1 MNMGDIDKRLL
12 VAAVVVLLITFGLG
26 SFYGSYRERQNHAE
40 EITLLTAEMVPA
52 GQENP
57 QEPPEQEIIVFV
69 TGEVEQPN
77 IYRFSSG
84 ARIYEA
90 LEKAVPKPT
99 ADLRYIDMARLM
111 MDEETIIVPA
121 QGESPELQSVVV
133 AAPASGISASG
144 KININRASVAELDQ
158 HLSGIGPTLAQR
170 IVDYREEN
178 GPFRSIED
186 LRNVSGIGDKRFA
199 DLKDQ
204 VDVK

>member
-1 MNMGDIDKRLL
+1 MSMGDIDRRWL
-12 VAAVVVLLITFGLG
+12 VVAVVGLLITFGLG
-26 SFYGSYRERQNHAE
+26 SFYGSYRERQNNAE
-40 EITLLTAEMVPA
+40 EITLLQAEMIPA
-52 GQENP
+52 EREDLQES
-57 QEPPEQEIIVFV
+57 QDQEIIVFV
-69 TGEVEQPN
+69 TGEVEKPN
-77 IYRFSSG
+77 IYRFTSG

-111 MDEETIIVPA
+111 VDEETILVPV
-121 QGESPELQSVVV
+121 QGESPEAESMFT
-133 AAPASGISASG
+133 APPSGISASG

-158 HLSGIGPTLAQR
+158 HLNGIGPTLAQR
-170 IVDYREEN
+170 IIDYREEN

>member
-1 MNMGDIDKRLL
+1 MSMGDIDRRWL
-12 VAAVVVLLITFGLG
+12 VAAVVVLLIAFGLG
-26 SFYGSYRERQNHAE
+26 SFYGSYRERQNNAE
-40 EITLLTAEMVPA
+40 EITLLQAEMVPA
-52 GQENP
+52 EQENLPEP
-57 QEPPEQEIIVFV
+57 QEQEIIVFV

-77 IYRFSSG
+77 IYQFSSG

-90 LEKAVPKPT
+90 LEKAIPKPT
-99 ADLRYIDMARLM
+99 ADLRHIDMARLM
-111 MDEETIIVPA
+111 VDEETILVPV
-121 QGESPELQSVVV
+121 QGESPESESIF
-133 AAPASGISASG
+133 ATPPSGISASG

-158 HLSGIGPTLAQR
+158 HLNGIGPTLAQR

>member
-1 MNMGDIDKRLL
+1 MSMGDIDRRLL

-26 SFYGSYRERQNHAE
+26 SFYGSYRERQNNAE
-40 EITLLTAEMVPA
+40 EISLLQAEMLPA
-52 GQENP
+52 EQENSEEN
-57 QEPPEQEIIVFV
+57 QEQEIIVFV
-69 TGEVEQPN
+69 TGEVEHPN
-77 IYRFSSG
+77 IYRFTSG

-90 LEKAVPKPT
+90 LEKAIPKPT
-99 ADLRYIDMARLM
+99 AELRYIDMARVM
-111 MDEETIIVPA
+111 VDEETILVPV
-121 QGESPELQSVVV
+121 QGESPELQSMLST
-133 AAPASGISASG
+133 PPSGISASG

-158 HLSGIGPTLAQR
+158 HLNGIGPTLAQR

>member
-1 MNMGDIDKRLL
+1 MSMGDIDRRWL
-12 VAAVVVLLITFGLG
+12 VAAVVVLLIAFGLG
-26 SFYGSYRERQNHAE
+26 SFYGSYRERQNNAE
-40 EITLLTAEMVPA
+40 EITLLQAEMVPA
-52 GQENP
+52 EQENFPDP
-57 QEPPEQEIIVFV
+57 QEQEIIVFV

-77 IYRFSSG
+77 IYQFSSG

-90 LEKAVPKPT
+90 LEKAIPKPT
-99 ADLRYIDMARLM
+99 ADLRHIDMARLM
-111 MDEETIIVPA
+111 VDEETILVPV
-121 QGESPELQSVVV
+121 QGESPESESIF
-133 AAPASGISASG
+133 ATPPSGISASG

-158 HLSGIGPTLAQR
+158 HLNGIGPTLAQR

>member
-52 GQENP
+52 GQENS

-99 ADLRYIDMARLM
+99 ADLRYIDMAQ
-111 MDEETIIVPA
+111 ETDHFVSSSFCIAAGV
-121 QGESPELQSVVV
+121 SPKVCRKT
-133 AAPASGISASG
+133 A
-144 KININRASVAELDQ
+144 
-158 HLSGIGPTLAQR
+158 
-170 IVDYREEN
+170 
-178 GPFRSIED
+178 
-186 LRNVSGIGDKRFA
+186 
-199 DLKDQ
+199 
-204 VDVK
+204 

>member
-1 MNMGDIDKRLL
+1 MSMGDIDRRWL

-26 SFYGSYRERQNHAE
+26 SFYGSYRERQNNAE
-40 EITLLTAEMVPA
+40 EITLLQAEMVPA
-52 GQENP
+52 EQENFPDP
-57 QEPPEQEIIVFV
+57 QEQEIIVFV

-77 IYRFSSG
+77 IYQFSSG

-90 LEKAVPKPT
+90 LEKAIPKPT

-111 MDEETIIVPA
+111 VDEETILVPV
-121 QGESPELQSVVV
+121 QGESPESESIF
-133 AAPASGISASG
+133 ATPPSGISASG

-158 HLSGIGPTLAQR
+158 HLNGIGPTLAQR

>member
-1 MNMGDIDKRLL
+1 MSMGDIDRRWL
-12 VAAVVVLLITFGLG
+12 VAAVVVLLIAFGLG
-26 SFYGSYRERQNHAE
+26 SFYGSYRERQNNAE
-40 EITLLTAEMVPA
+40 EITLLQAEMVPA
-52 GQENP
+52 EQENLPEP
-57 QEPPEQEIIVFV
+57 QEQEIIVFV

-77 IYRFSSG
+77 IYQFSSG

-90 LEKAVPKPT
+90 LEKAIPKPT

-111 MDEETIIVPA
+111 VDEETILVPV
-121 QGESPELQSVVV
+121 QGESPESESIF
-133 AAPASGISASG
+133 ATPPSGISASG

-158 HLSGIGPTLAQR
+158 HLNGIGPTLAQR